1 MKKFPMF
8 FAVLAAALPVFT
20 SCEENAGPEA
30 TYDISISLKYEGSA
44 YGAEGITVALS
55 VLNGGASY
63 EAATNASGT
72 ASFCVP
78 AGTYEA
84 SASFRTAENGNVLTF
99 NGVNSSV
106 VVTAS
111 GETSFDIALTAS
123 ETNQIVIKELYIGG
137 CPTDDGSD
145 YYQYDKYVV
154 LYNNSSESATLS
166 NLCLGMA
173 TPYNSN
179 GTNNYYEGGSLIYSD
194 WIPAA
199 CAIWWFQQD
208 VTIEPYSQIVVALNG
223 AIDHTATYSNSVDL
237 SNSAYYATYDPECGF
252 TNANYY
258 PAPSAA
264 IPTDHYLQS
273 YLYGR
278 GNAWPLS
285 NTSPAFFIFSTEGTT
300 PEAFAQDPSNK
311 YQYSSAL
318 TDAKVPVEW
327 IIDGVEVFR
336 SGYDNNQKRLLASV
350 DAGSVTLTGRLGY
363 SVYRNVDKE
372 ATEALFENEGLL
384 VYNYAG
390 GTDGSTDPSGIDAEA
405 SIAAGAHIVY
415 KDTNN
420 ASNDFHQRARASL
433 RR

>member
-1 MKKFPMF
+1 MF
-8 FAVLAAALPVFT
+8 FAALAAALPVFT
-20 SCEENAGPEA
+20 SCEENGGPEA
-30 TYDISISLKYEGSA
+30 TYEISVNLMYEGSA
-44 YGAEGITVALS
+44 YEEEGITVSLS
-55 VLNGGASY
+55 VFNGGASY

-237 SNSAYYATYDPECGF
+237 SNSAYYATYDLECGF

-258 PAPSAA
+258 P
-264 IPTDHYLQS
+264 Y
-273 YLYGR
+273 R
-278 GNAWPLS
+278 PLS
-285 NTSPAFFIFSTEGTT
+285 
-300 PEAFAQDPSNK
+300 PELPLRQGERLAAVQHFACVLHLLHRGHDSGGFRPGPFEQIPV
-311 YQYSSAL
+311 QFRPHRRESACGV
-318 TDAKVPVEW
+318 DHRRGGGVP
-327 IIDGVEVFR
+327 
-336 SGYDNNQKRLLASV
+336 
-350 DAGSVTLTGRLGY
+350 
-363 SVYRNVDKE
+363 
-372 ATEALFENEGLL
+372 
-384 VYNYAG
+384 
-390 GTDGSTDPSGIDAEA
+390 
-405 SIAAGAHIVY
+405 
-415 KDTNN
+415 
-420 ASNDFHQRARASL
+420 L
-433 RR
+433 RV

>member
-1 MKKFPMF
+1 MF
-8 FAVLAAALPVFT
+8 FAALAAALPVFT
-20 SCEENAGPEA
+20 SCEENGGPEA

-84 SASFRTAENGNVLTF
+84 SASFRTAEDGNVLTF

-111 GETSFDIALTAS
+111 GETSFDIVLTAS

-237 SNSAYYATYDPECGF
+237 SNSTYYATYDPECGF